1 MEAVRIC
8 EVRETVAMV
17 KDLEFFV
24 ATIRNKYADFRSF
37 VLNFRK
43 I

>member
-1 MEAVRIC
+1 
-8 EVRETVAMV
+8 MV

-43 I
+43 IWGPREVIC